1 MVAKQAPDAVSA
13 GDKSL
18 PSHAE
23 LLREL
28 YEVIEKR
35 RLTPLF
41 QPIIDIR
48 NARIVG
54 YEGLIRGP
62 SDSTLHSPLKLLRLA
77 RQSGLAYEIE
87 TLCCTVVVERFAQL
101 GLPGSLFVNFSPDV
115 LILHNF
121 RNNGSLEAVERV
133 GLDAARVVIEL
144 TENEPVYEYNL
155 EMLLEVARH
164 YQAAGF
170 RIAIDDLGEGFSS
183 LRMWSELRPAYVKID
198 RHFIQNIDKDAVKA
212 QFVKSFHEIAVKSG
226 CDVIAEG
233 VETHAELILVRDLDV
248 HFGQGYHIA
257 RPIEHPSSVVPAE
270 VVKTLRNHATQD
282 RPGDPGQHDIV
293 VRKLLIRAPAVN
305 PDTPN
310 ETVFTMFEENDQ
322 LQAVAVVKEGVPVG
336 LINRFS
342 LIDRFARPFRH
353 ELYGKKSC
361 LKFMDSE
368 PLIVD
373 KHISIQELSHQVASG
388 DRRHLSNGFII
399 TEGGRYLGIGTGH
412 DLIREITEMQ
422 IRAARYANPLTQLPG
437 NVPINEHIETLL
449 NNQASFAACYCDLD
463 HFKPFNDV
471 YGFGQGDAMIQITGK
486 ILAEVCDPALDFLGH
501 IGGDDFIILFSSPDW
516 EARCQRALEKF
527 GEAAQH
533 FFSNEDRERG
543 GYITE
548 NRRGEKEFHPLTTL
562 SIGAVRVEPGAF
574 KSYMEISTVA
584 AETKKMAKKI
594 PGNSLYVNNRK
605 YTAETHP
612 LPPTHTDWPIA
623 PAAAGRALRHP
634 PPEAMQ

>member
-1 MVAKQAPDAVSA
+1 MQGKKLRGQREA
-13 GDKSL
+13 GETPETAGGERPL
-18 PSHAE
+18 QSHTE

-28 YEVIEKR
+28 YDVIEQR

-41 QPIIDIR
+41 QPIIDLKSS
-48 NARIVG
+48 RITG

-87 TLCCTVVVERFAQL
+87 TLCCKVVVERFAKL
-101 GLPGSLFVNFSPDV
+101 NLPGSLFINFSPDV
-115 LILHNF
+115 LVLHNF
-121 RNNGSLEAVERV
+121 RSSGSLEAVENA
-133 GLDAARVVIEL
+133 GLDAQRVVIEL
-144 TENEPVYEYNL
+144 TENEPVYDYNL
-155 EMLLEVARH
+155 EMLVEVARH
-164 YQAAGF
+164 YQSAGF

-183 LRMWSELRPAYVKID
+183 LRMWSELRPAFVKID
-198 RHFIQNIDKDAVKA
+198 RHFIQNIDKDAVKS
-212 QFVKSFHEIAVKSG
+212 QFVKSFHEIAVNSG
-226 CDVIAEG
+226 CQVIAEG
-233 VETHAELILVRDLDV
+233 IETHSELLLVRDLDV

-257 RPIEHPSSVVPAE
+257 RPIENPSSVVAAE
-270 VVKTLRNHATQD
+270 VVKSLRSHNAPERT
-282 RPGDPGQHDIV
+282 GENGQHDII
-293 VRKLLIRAPAVN
+293 VRKLLIKAPSVT
-305 PDTPN
+305 PETPN
-310 ETVFTMFEENDQ
+310 ETVFGMFEGDAQ
-322 LQAVAVVKEGVPVG
+322 LHAVAVVREDIPVG

-361 LKFMDSE
+361 LKFMDGD

-373 KHISIQELSHQVASG
+373 KHISIQELSHLIASG
-388 DRRHLSNGFII
+388 DRRHLANGFII
-399 TEGGRYLGIGTGH
+399 TENGRYLGVGTGH
-412 DLIREITEMQ
+412 DLMREITEMQ

-449 NNQASFAACYCDLD
+449 NEQASFSACYCDLD

-486 ILAEVCDPALDFLGH
+486 ILAEVCDVHLDFLGH

-516 EARCQRALEKF
+516 EQRCHRALEKF
-527 GEAAQH
+527 GDAATH
-533 FFSNEDRERG
+533 FFSAEDRERG

-562 SIGAVRVEPGAF
+562 SIGALRVEPGIF

-594 PGNSLYVNNRK
+594 PGNSLYVNNRH
-605 YTAETHP
+605 YRQ
-612 LPPTHTDWPIA
+612 DIA
-623 PAAAGRALRHP
+623 
-634 PPEAMQ
+634 